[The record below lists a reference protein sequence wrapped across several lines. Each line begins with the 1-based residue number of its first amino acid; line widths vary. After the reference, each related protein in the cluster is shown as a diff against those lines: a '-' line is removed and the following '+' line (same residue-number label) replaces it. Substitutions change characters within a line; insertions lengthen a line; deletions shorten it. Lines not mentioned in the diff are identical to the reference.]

1 VGHAEQWEDA
11 ELDGSFA
18 SRDFGNYVQTR
29 LPRAAVATASRDV
42 QSLPNRTR
50 DGIRGMGG
58 DGRLSARAAKSDLTR
73 LSGTDSS
80 GSRFAPPQIGNE
92 ALHLSGTKT

>member
-1 VGHAEQWEDA
+1 
-11 ELDGSFA
+11 
-18 SRDFGNYVQTR
+18 
-29 LPRAAVATASRDV
+29 
-42 QSLPNRTR
+42 
-50 DGIRGMGG
+50 MGG

-92 ALHLSGTKT
+92 ALHLSGTKPKARAMRGRRSGSGQEISQNQRGATAADNKN